1 MRRTAGQQVLGSHAG
16 SWAFLPVVALLLQVM
31 PPPGGKAGLVQPAS
45 IPIVI
50 LKTDKALYRVDEPV
64 TVVIANVSRSPV
76 TMYGGGFSCA
86 VVRLERRTPQGWTG
100 LENCLRVSAPIPEVL
115 RPRAK
120 KTLTFALRAEP
131 GAADGFSRGTFRF
144 VVIFEVNAQQDG
156 GARGFVAYSDPFTV
170 R

>member
-1 MRRTAGQQVLGSHAG
+1 MRRTDGQQVLGSHG
-16 SWAFLPVVALLLQVM
+16 SWAILPVVALLLQAM
-31 PPPGGKAGLVQPAS
+31 PPPGGKPGPVQPAS

-50 LKTDKALYRVDEPV
+50 LKTDKALYGVHEPV

-76 TMYGGGFSCA
+76 TMYSGGFSCT

-100 LENCLRVSAPIPEVL
+100 LENCLRVSVPIPEVL
-115 RPRAK
+115 GPGAK
-120 KTLTFALRAEP
+120 RTLTFALGSEP
-131 GAADGFSRGTFRF
+131 GAAEGFPRGTFRF
-144 VVIFEVNAQQDG
+144 VVIFEVNAQKDG